1 MFSRLTSHIFFST
14 QPSFKFCASP
24 TFFLCICILLT
35 ACGQTAVEPK
45 VILIPPV
52 GSVTLNRSI
61 DTPAPE
67 QQLDIG
73 VLIFETKPN
82 GQDAQRFGDWVFAEI
97 RDNET
102 HYLPYVLRDTLL
114 DSNQWGAVR
123 VLPEFDPSLDLQIK
137 GTVLKSDGIDLH
149 LQIQAEDST
158 GRLWLDKVYADAA
171 YESDYPASTRFTNAN
186 QFDATGFVDPF
197 QDIYDQISN
206 DLLAV
211 KQTFDTSNLVDLRR
225 VSQMV
230 YANDLSPETFS
241 YTLNKTI
248 DGRLLVSSLLAENDP
263 MLARVEDMRLRHH
276 LFIDTVD
283 QYYEALHNEMQV
295 AYIIW
300 RRYSFDQ
307 INEEE
312 NAAQR
317 VFNPDQYGRSRSF
330 LSLTQRYD
338 RYRWSKI
345 YQQEFR
351 ELASGFNREIA
362 PAILDLNKD
371 VHGLSGTMEEQY
383 IQWRRI
389 LRALFELESGQE
401 VSAN

>member
-1 MFSRLTSHIFFST
+1 MLSCRSSNFSFSTQPFFKFRTSHIFSL
-14 QPSFKFCASP
+14 CV
-24 TFFLCICILLT
+24 FLLLT
-35 ACGQTAVEPK
+35 ACGQTAIAPD

-61 DTPAPE
+61 DTPTSGK
-67 QQLDIG
+67 QLDIG
-73 VLIFETKPN
+73 VLVFENQPN

-149 LQIQAEDST
+149 LKIQAEDST
-158 GRLWLDKVYADAA
+158 GKVWLDKTYADTA
-171 YESDYPASTRFTNAN
+171 YESDYPKSIRFTNAN

-197 QDIYDQISN
+197 QDIYDQIAN
-206 DLLAV
+206 DLLLV
-211 KQTFDTSNLVDLRR
+211 KETFDVPNLVNLRR

-230 YANDLSPETFS
+230 YANDLSPETFG

-248 DGRLLVSSLLAENDP
+248 DGKLMVSSLLAENDP

-283 QYYEALHNEMQV
+283 QYYEALHKEMQV

-312 NAAQR
+312 ITAQR
-317 VFNPDQYGRSRSF
+317 AFNPDQYGRSRSF

-371 VHGLSGTMEEQY
+371 VYGLSGTMEEQY

-389 LRALFELESGQE
+389 LRALFELESG
-401 VSAN
+401 

>member
-1 MFSRLTSHIFFST
+1 
-14 QPSFKFCASP
+14 
-24 TFFLCICILLT
+24 
-35 ACGQTAVEPK
+35 
-45 VILIPPV
+45 
-52 GSVTLNRSI
+52 
-61 DTPAPE
+61 
-67 QQLDIG
+67 
-73 VLIFETKPN
+73 
-82 GQDAQRFGDWVFAEI
+82 
-97 RDNET
+97 
-102 HYLPYVLRDTLL
+102 
-114 DSNQWGAVR
+114 
-123 VLPEFDPSLDLQIK
+123 
-137 GTVLKSDGIDLH
+137 
-149 LQIQAEDST
+149 
-158 GRLWLDKVYADAA
+158 
-171 YESDYPASTRFTNAN
+171 
-186 QFDATGFVDPF
+186 
-197 QDIYDQISN
+197 
-206 DLLAV
+206 
-211 KQTFDTSNLVDLRR
+211 
-225 VSQMV
+225 MV